1 MRLQKGTPKITHGNK
16 GWNPDMEVLKGWYC
30 ESEVGVSGFQV
41 GTRPGDF
48 LEFLLIALCTDS
60 KTHGHIRLPDFK
72 RKSREK
78 LGPHLGGHDSH
89 AIPEFQHHTWPHAHV
104 LNPKALKPETAQP

>member
-30 ESEVGVSGFQV
+30 ASEVGVSGFQV

-48 LEFLLIALCTDS
+48 LEFFADSPLHGFINSWTHPPIGFQAAIARETWPAS
-60 KTHGHIRLPDFK
+60 GRLQSNPTPD
-72 RKSREK
+72 
-78 LGPHLGGHDSH
+78 DSH
-89 AIPEFQHHTWPHAHV
+89 AIQCHTCSCVWATHMS
-104 LNPKALKPETAQP
+104 